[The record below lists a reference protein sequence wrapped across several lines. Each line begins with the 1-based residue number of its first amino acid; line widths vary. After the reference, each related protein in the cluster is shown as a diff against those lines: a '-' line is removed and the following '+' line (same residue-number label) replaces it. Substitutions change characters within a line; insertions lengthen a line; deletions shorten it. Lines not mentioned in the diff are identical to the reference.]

1 VNKPDRPSAAIQA
14 VDRACQRSAAVVHVE
29 MNEGLNILATNACI
43 APWIGLFGTVVGMVN
58 SFLGCGGEKSACL
71 AATTAALSRS
81 IWPTALGLLS
91 GLISLWFY
99 RYLSGRMESIDTEM
113 ASASLD
119 LANQLTRY
127 RGHFESAAIAS
138 PIELPTF
145 GVAPEADSARR
156 PSWLVP
162 LFEKY
167 VADVGQDL
175 RSWLR
180 SVVLSL
186 AALVIAWCAR
196 AAEYFFYESIPF
208 DSAARTASVFV
219 LIMFGI
225 SCFYAVFYRRSAG
238 ALVLGSILCL
248 CLNLIELTFRVHLF

>member
-1 VNKPDRPSAAIQA
+1 
-14 VDRACQRSAAVVHVE
+14 
-29 MNEGLNILATNACI
+29 MNQGLNILATNASI
-43 APWIGLFGTVVGMVN
+43 APFVGLFGTLLGIVN
-58 SFLGCGGEKSACL
+58 SFVGCGGEKWTCL
-71 AATTAALSRS
+71 AALVDGLSRS
-81 IWPTALGLLS
+81 IWPTALGLLV
-91 GLISLWFY
+91 GLISLWSY
-99 RYLSGRMESIDTEM
+99 RYLTGQLESIDREM
-113 ASASLD
+113 SNASLG
-119 LANQLTRY
+119 LVNQLTRY
-127 RGHFESAAIAS
+127 PGHFETTAIDS
-138 PIELPTF
+138 PIELPAF

-225 SCFYAVFYRRSAG
+225 SCFHAVFYRRSSG

-248 CLNLIELTFRVHLF
+248 GLNLIELAFRNHLF